1 MTEKI
6 PTRKKRG
13 REMKQVKEGEG
24 GEREVERGERTD
36 QW

>member
-24 GEREVERGERTD
+24 GEKRGRERREN
-36 QW
+36 